1 MIKTVLLIPM
11 RDNDGQP
18 FPPSAWQ
25 ALEDRLLV
33 FGGLSWQD
41 GVHGVWE
48 AAGRV
53 YRDESRQYTVSL
65 TSWREFPSWL
75 NAVEWA
81 RDQFRQIALYIEV
94 VGVSEILGAIE
105 DPPR

>member
-1 MIKTVLLIPM
+1 
-11 RDNDGQP
+11 
-18 FPPSAWQ
+18 
-25 ALEDRLLV
+25 
-33 FGGLSWQD
+33 
-41 GVHGVWE
+41 
-48 AAGRV
+48 
-53 YRDESRQYTVSL
+53 L